1 MRRMQHAPRTP
12 TILVAVVLVLV
23 AFLGTFARVLPE
35 NVGIGAAVLATVVM
49 LLGVLFEGI

>member
-1 MRRMQHAPRTP
+1 MQHAPRTP